1 MVKRF
6 LIEISDEEL
15 AKMKSNAES
24 DNLPD
29 VDFIKLTLSN
39 TTDSHGFPLSFNV
52 KVSEITKEDMKA
64 FQEGGYTEIEAAL
77 ARLFGWEEVKR

>member
-6 LIEISDEEL
+6 LIEIADEEL
-15 AKMKSNAES
+15 AKMKSSAES

-29 VDFIKLTLSN
+29 VDFVRLTLSSVPN
-39 TTDSHGFPLSFNV
+39 SHGLPLSFNV

>member
-6 LIEISDEEL
+6 LIEIVDKEL

-64 FQEGGYTEIEAAL
+64 FQEGDYTEVEAVL
-77 ARLFGWEEVKR
+77 ARLFSWKEVER

>member
-6 LIEISDEEL
+6 LIEIADKEL

-29 VDFIKLTLSN
+29 VDFIRLTLSN
-39 TTDSHGFPLSFNV
+39 TTDSHGLPLAFSV
-52 KVSEITKEDMKA
+52 KVLQITKEDIKA
-64 FQEGGYTEIEAAL
+64 FEEGDYTEVEAVL
-77 ARLFGWEEVKR
+77 VKLFGWKEV

>member
-6 LIEISDEEL
+6 LIEIADEEL

-24 DNLPD
+24 DNLPN
-29 VDFIKLTLSN
+29 VDFIRLILAN

-52 KVSEITKEDMKA
+52 KVSEITKEDIEA
-64 FQEGGYTEIEAAL
+64 FEKGDYTEVEAAL
-77 ARLFGWEEVKR
+77 ARLFSWKEV

>member
-1 MVKRF
+1 LVKRF
-6 LIEISDEEL
+6 LIEIADKEL

-29 VDFIKLTLSN
+29 VDFVRLTLSN

-52 KVSEITKEDMKA
+52 KVSEITKED
-64 FQEGGYTEIEAAL
+64 IEAFEKGDWSEVEAVL
-77 ARLFGWEEVKR
+77 VKLFGLKEV

>member
-15 AKMKSNAES
+15 ARMKSNAES

-29 VDFIKLTLSN
+29 VDFVRLTLSN

-52 KVSEITKEDMKA
+52 KVLEITKEDIEA
-64 FQEGGYTEIEAAL
+64 FEKGDYTEVEAAL
-77 ARLFGWEEVKR
+77 ARLFSWKEV

>member
-6 LIEISDEEL
+6 LIEIVDKEL

-29 VDFIKLTLSN
+29 VDFIRLTLSN

-52 KVSEITKEDMKA
+52 KVSEVTKEDIEA
-64 FQEGGYTEIEAAL
+64 FEEGDYTEVEAVL
-77 ARLFGWEEVKR
+77 ARLFGL